1 MKRLEIKITITEVND
16 LLDGFK
22 KDVLLLAYYRK
33 PDMRFCI
40 NRVLKVQIL
49 ILTVQN
55 TFPEV

>member
-22 KDVLLLAYYRK
+22 KDVLLLAYYCK
-33 PDMRFCI
+33 SDMRFYI
-40 NRVLKVQIL
+40 ARVLKVQIL